1 MHGIFLRCLQKI
13 SKQNRLHTASA
24 CHWIGCLLK
33 NVRFSSSATLDSSD
47 SEGWQVRCLGSVLCV
62 GTMWTMTTGAVLPSL
77 SWDRASLPGLG
88 TAGAT
93 SCVRSH
99 LAKECCTSE
108 SLLQC
113 SHLLQPQWTCYAE
126 LAGFA
131 VLLCFYQIL
140 YLHLCKQF
148 PRFFIQYQPVEFF
161 VCVELFFPTVI
172 MILNL

>member
-1 MHGIFLRCLQKI
+1 MPLDWVSTEKCEILFICNTWLQW
-13 SKQNRLHTASA
+13 LWGMA
-24 CHWIGCLLK
+24 
-33 NVRFSSSATLDSSD
+33 
-47 SEGWQVRCLGSVLCV
+47 VRCLGSVLCV
-62 GTMWTMTTGAVLPSL
+62 GTMWTMSTGAVLPSL

-161 VCVELFFPTVI
+161 CMCWTFFLTVI